1 MRPKSKVAFAFGLT
15 LCLVLFAA
23 ALRFGGSFP
32 SPSRPGGADRNGT
45 ENRAFPR
52 VARDIHGD
60 ELRLVSA
67 PRAIASQSLVTDH
80 FLLALVSPERV
91 VAVSPAAHDRR
102 YSHVADIL
110 RDMDVAVATDPEAV
124 LRRSPDLI
132 LVSQDARAEY
142 VDIARTLGTPVF
154 RMRTI
159 FENFEQIASGL
170 ETTGFLLGE
179 DVAADREIRRLRE
192 RVAAAAKLRPP
203 DAEPIRV
210 LAFSNFGNTY
220 GKGSLF
226 DHILAQLGA
235 INVAAERGIGP
246 YGSISSEHVAAWNP
260 DWIVAGGEPESATD
274 LRARFLADTGVAA
287 STAGRKGQVLIV
299 ENRRYLSMSQHV
311 AGLLED
317 IATAIYPDSI

>member
-1 MRPKSKVAFAFGLT
+1 MRRNSSFAFACGLT
-15 LCLVLFAA
+15 LCLLLFAS
-23 ALRFGGSFP
+23 ALRFGTSIP
-32 SPSRPGGADRNGT
+32 SPWDGSNGKGT
-45 ENRAFPR
+45 EPSAFPR
-52 VARDIHGD
+52 VARDIRGD

-80 FLLALVSPERV
+80 FLLALVPPERV

-102 YSHVADIL
+102 YSHVAEMV

-124 LRRSPDLI
+124 LRRRPDLI
-132 LVSQDARAEY
+132 LVSRDARAEY
-142 VDIARTLGTPVF
+142 VDVARMLGTPVF
-154 RMRTI
+154 RMQTI
-159 FENFEQIASGL
+159 FENFDQIANGL
-170 ETTGFLLGE
+170 ETTGFLLGA
-179 DVAADREIRRLRE
+179 DDAADREIRRLRE
-192 RVAAAAKLRPP
+192 RVSAAARRRPSDTDP
-203 DAEPIRV
+203 VRV

-226 DHILAQLGA
+226 DHILKQLGA
-235 INVAAERGIGP
+235 INVAAEHDIGP

-260 DWIVAGGEPESATD
+260 DWIVAGGEPEAAAD
-274 LRARFLADTGVAA
+274 LRARLLADTGVGV

-317 IATAIYPDSI
+317 IAAAIYPESM

>member
-1 MRPKSKVAFAFGLT
+1 MRRDSSFAFACGLT
-15 LCLVLFAA
+15 LCLLLLAG
-23 ALRFGGSFP
+23 ALRFGTSIP
-32 SPSRPGGADRNGT
+32 SPSQSGGSNGKGI
-45 ENRAFPR
+45 ESDAFPR
-52 VARDIHGD
+52 VARDIRGD
-60 ELRLVSA
+60 ELRLASP

-80 FLLALVSPERV
+80 FLLALVPPERV
-91 VAVSPAAHDRR
+91 VAVSPAAHDHR
-102 YSHVADIL
+102 YSHVAEMV

-124 LRRSPDLI
+124 LRKRPDLI

-142 VDIARTLGTPVF
+142 VDVARMLGTPVF
-154 RMRTI
+154 RMQTI
-159 FENFEQIASGL
+159 FESFDQIARGL

-179 DVAADREIRRLRE
+179 DIAADREIRRLRD
-192 RVAAAAKLRPP
+192 RVSAATRRRPS
-203 DAEPIRV
+203 DTEPVRV

-226 DHILAQLGA
+226 DHILKQLGA
-235 INVAAERGIGP
+235 INVAAEHGIGP
-246 YGSISSEHVAAWNP
+246 YGSISSEQVAAWNP

-274 LRARFLADTGVAA
+274 LRARLLTDTGVGV

-317 IATAIYPDSI
+317 IAAAIYPESM